1 VDTDFVSAVFSLY
14 SYNFFNYLCAM
25 PVFNAH
31 TKTTILPYNMAGML
45 LCTGGQSE
53 LQINGTKYKFSRGSM
68 CFVDQFVSAEIVS
81 QSDDCHWEMISF
93 TYEVLYPIATHVY
106 ETIMRNRLFK
116 NPYIKLDGKQI
127 KDFLFYAGRIRD
139 RQRMLEGE
147 PNESKLKMVRKNI
160 VLLQQTAIIEFTML
174 YFDGNNIPTQKASRN
189 ETIAYDFVASLV
201 ANFSKERS
209 VGLYAK
215 QVGLTTNYFSQIVHQ
230 YIGYTPTAVI
240 KNITIANAKMLLAD
254 TRLSIKE
261 ITVRLNFPSQ
271 ISFCKY
277 FKTGTGMSPS
287 EYRKTM
293 Y

>member
-1 VDTDFVSAVFSLY
+1 MDTDFVSAVFSLY

-68 CFVDQFVSAEIVS
+68 CFVDQFVSVEIVS

-106 ETIMRNRLFK
+106 ETIIRNRLFK
-116 NPYIKLDGKQI
+116 YPYIKLD
-127 KDFLFYAGRIRD
+127 
-139 RQRMLEGE
+139 
-147 PNESKLKMVRKNI
+147 
-160 VLLQQTAIIEFTML
+160 
-174 YFDGNNIPTQKASRN
+174 NIPTQKASRN
-189 ETIAYDFVASLV
+189 EMIAYDFVASLV

-209 VGLYAK
+209 IGWYAK

-287 EYRKTM
+287 EYRETM